1 MRQTT
6 LGKPPVK
13 KQAPHEIHSSELF
26 QNDDFLANVN
36 EYSIRFHLAD
46 KAGPHYDFCLGNAG
60 LDLCID
66 FFIPGKLAEK
76 QLHGKMSN
84 LPVPGERAKLMM
96 LEPAHNVEVMTSPI
110 GKKMPI
116 AKGKRGAGTWW
127 TIMRGNAKI
136 KRDKNNFVLL
146 LDDIAFK
153 LISINGE
160 PKKMLIA
167 RSKSNQ
173 KRQDNAAALTA
184 EMVYEMV
191 KKTTPKKITQ
201 KDGTKKF
208 IYRLATRD
216 IPGWFNF
223 YNPKHAD
230 IQQKKDALWKL
241 GIPLKMPDNINPKK
255 QGLPERYQD
264 NEYRIELWE
273 TDPGYKKE
281 IEAVSGKPFVEEP
294 RPAAAKPKPVKSKG
308 ETIKKAAIEDFPD
321 AETGLENV
329 VFTARDRQNK
339 FAIEAPGGNMNQVF
353 KLLDGMTVAR
363 WKEYSQAV
371 KGKIDMEYHLFHLSG
386 RTIIADVG
394 MLMIASK
401 LLEMK
406 KYVVQINDERKNIA
420 HNPVDVE
427 KLGKFEL
434 REYQRQAIESAL
446 KHKNGILRLA
456 TGAGKT
462 EIAVGLVGRLGEDA
476 VFVAPTKELAIQTK
490 KRFEMRG
497 ITNVGILYG
506 DEKTLVQTPG
516 LDVNIVVVNT
526 ANLLLNEETDKR
538 LTDPDT
544 LAERKE
550 VRKLFK
556 EFLAQSNVI
565 IFDEAHHVKAT
576 TYQQF
581 AEYAPAT
588 YRFGLSATPYAEK
601 VGETS
606 EVEQAA
612 KVREKLGDI
621 IYDLPASALI
631 DYKGKRY
638 LSRPFVKVV
647 QLKLPD
653 EIAQDVNNRWID
665 YRAGARNYQTVIRR
679 AVIDNQFRNEVIAN
693 ICAVCK
699 EYKMPVAVITERIRQ
714 GVYIKKFLDKLGVV
728 SEIVASQEDK
738 TEEKKQS
745 KEEKELGFEEEL
757 ETKIKIMISGAERKF
772 VFEGIE
778 SGKIDVLIGT
788 SALIGEGLDLPA
800 LMVGIIAQG
809 NKSYIKTF
817 QRAGRILRIHGQ
829 QKQVFRQYHSIIIDF
844 LDCVDEKFFGTGIA
858 ASDIQGTNTN
868 AVEYLGEH
876 AMKRIGLYQEEEKF
890 IVGFAKNT
898 EDIFNIDVQDDG
910 IVKKMNP
917 WRMK

>member
-1 MRQTT
+1 MKQTT
-6 LGKPPVK
+6 LWKPPEK
-13 KQAPHEIHSSELF
+13 KKEAWDVHSWELLH
-26 QNDDFLANVN
+26 DDEFLANVN
-36 EYSIRFHLAD
+36 EYSIRFHVAD
-46 KAGPHYDFCLGNAG
+46 KAGPHYDFCFGNVNTPV
-60 LDLCID
+60 CID
-66 FFIPGKLAEK
+66 FYIPGKLVGK
-76 QLHGKMSN
+76 QLKGKSPP
-84 LPVPGERAKLMM
+84 LPVPGERAKLMG
-96 LEPAHNVEVMTSPI
+96 LEPAHKVEVMTSPVGI
-110 GKKMPI
+110 KVPI
-116 AKGKRGAGTWW
+116 AKGKGAGIWW
-127 TIMRGNAKI
+127 TIKQGKASI
-136 KRDKNNFVLL
+136 KREDKYFIVW
-146 LDDIAFK
+146 LDDVGFK
-153 LISINGE
+153 LIPLKGE
-160 PKKMLIA
+160 TKKMLIA
-167 RSKSNQ
+167 RHKSNKT
-173 KRQDNAAALTA
+173 KRMNAAALTV
-184 EMVYEMV
+184 ETIYQMI
-191 KKTTPKKITQ
+191 KKTTPKKIT
-201 KDGTKKF
+201 KNTGEKKLK
-208 IYRLATRD
+208 YRLPTYAID
-216 IPGWFNF
+216 GWFNF
-223 YNPKHAD
+223 YNTKHAD
-230 IQQKKDALWKL
+230 IQQKRDALSKL
-241 GIPLKMPDNINPKK
+241 GISLKGPDKP
-255 QGLPERYQD
+255 QPGLPDKYLDKEWRL
-264 NEYRIELWE
+264 EVWE
-273 TDPGYKKE
+273 TDPEYKKE
-281 IEAVSGKPFVEEP
+281 IEAVSGKPYVEEP
-294 RPAAAKPKPVKSKG
+294 RPAKPAKSKG
-308 ETIKKAAIEDFPD
+308 ETTKKVSIADFDD
-321 AETGLENV
+321 AQTGGESV

-339 FAIEAPGGNMNQVF
+339 FSIEALGGNINQVF
-353 KLLDGMTVAR
+353 NLLDGMTVAR
-363 WKEYSQAV
+363 WKEYSQEV
-371 KGKIDMEYHLFHLSG
+371 RGMIDMEYHLFHLSG

-401 LLEMK
+401 ILELK

-434 REYQRQAIESAL
+434 REYQRQAIASAL

-462 EIAVGLVGRLGEDA
+462 EIAVGLVGNLGEDA

-490 KRFEMRG
+490 KRFELRG

-506 DEKTLVQTPG
+506 DEKTVVQTPG

-556 EFLAQSNVI
+556 AFLAQSNVI

-601 VGETS
+601 MGETS

-653 EIAQDVNNRWID
+653 EITQDVNNRWIE

-714 GVYIKKFLDKLGVV
+714 GVNIKKFLDKLGVV

-757 ETKIKIMISGAERKF
+757 ETKIKIMISGADRKF

-778 SGKIDVLIGT
+778 NGKIDVLIGT

-829 QKQVFRQYHSIIIDF
+829 EKQVFRQYHSIIIDF

-890 IVGFAKNT
+890 VVSFAKNT
-898 EDIFNIDVQDDG
+898 EDIFNIDVQEG
-910 IVKKMNP
+910 NIVKKMNP
-917 WRMK
+917 WRIK